1 MTTSIN
7 YFKKFPSVTYNG
19 KSTVN
24 ITRRTKILEQLY
36 SSPINFLSYTVLEG
50 ERPEDIARFYY
61 EDMGKTWLVFL
72 ANNIVD
78 PASEWPLSDYDF
90 KNMLTAK
97 YKTQAGTTDVI
108 TWTLNRSITANIVY
122 YENADGV
129 RITKDTYTLNNDLNL
144 IDVNDWNAIR
154 VYDYELELNENKRN
168 IFLFNRA
175 YATQAEAELKE
186 LVNGWNYTNT
196 GWSIPVSK
204 CIS

>member
-1 MTTSIN
+1 MSTSIN

-72 ANNIVD
+72 ANNIID

-122 YENADGV
+122 YENTDGV

-186 LVNGWNYTNT
+186 LVNG
-196 GWSIPVSK
+196 
-204 CIS
+204 